1 MQAIDL
7 EIGLN
12 LPRQPINKPISLI
25 WDHSLAPGA
34 LIWLQA
40 FLCNL
45 SISLLKE
52 NNLVFLRKKVISQGV
67 EELIEHH

>member
-25 WDHSLAPGA
+25 WDDSLATSA

-52 NNLVFLRKKVISQGV
+52 NNLVFLRKQVIS
-67 EELIEHH
+67 